1 MRWPLFPIF
10 ACLTA
15 CSPSP
20 DSIYVQVGGGLTY
33 RQVTTQWRASRDGRL
48 EVIQTMSA
56 SPFQTEKQQV
66 KRSLISITSGQFN
79 ALRAVLEPVHRAST
93 KPAHGACTLPDGP
106 VIIVAYKGSEAS
118 WRWSSAEAC
127 QPANAAETYSAAQDA
142 TTMLRR
148 WTEAKAK

>member
-1 MRWPLFPIF
+1 MLWRLFPIF

-15 CSPSP
+15 CSPRP

-56 SPFQTEKQQV
+56 SPFSTEKQQV

-79 ALRAVLEPVHRAST
+79 ALKAVLEPVRRAST
-93 KPAHGACTLPDGP
+93 NPGHEPCTLPDGP
-106 VIIVAYKGSEAS
+106 DFIVDYKGSDAS
-118 WRWSSAEAC
+118 WGWSSAEGC
-127 QPANAAETYSAAQDA
+127 QPANAAETYRAAEDA